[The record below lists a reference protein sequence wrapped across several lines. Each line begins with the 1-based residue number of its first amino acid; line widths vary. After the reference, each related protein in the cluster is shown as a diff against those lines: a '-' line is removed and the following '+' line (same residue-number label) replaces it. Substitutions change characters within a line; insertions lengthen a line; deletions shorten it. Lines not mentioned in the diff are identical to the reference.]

1 MVEKRF
7 LSGDERLFAA
17 VSLHDTVST
26 FAYEN
31 SGNPGSGLLTSL
43 IVRGMGGPDAFH
55 VMRARGI

>member
-31 SGNPGSGLLTSL
+31 SGNPGSGVD
-43 IVRGMGGPDAFH
+43 IPQIFDEG
-55 VMRARGI
+55 

>member
-31 SGNPGSGLLTSL
+31 SGNPGSGEGEGDIGGAKTSANL
-43 IVRGMGGPDAFH
+43 VQETLPRM
-55 VMRARGI
+55 